1 MILTIKKRLQ
11 AIEQAKANVN
21 VPDVVIIFWDESE
34 GHWIAKEQY
43 TRKNTKG
50 KVIPYSGKVKLIPLE
65 SPEDY
70 KPPEGFSGTIMIEG
84 EIE

>member
-50 KVIPYSGKVKLIPLE
+50 KVIPYSGKVKLITLE

-70 KPPEGFSGTIMIEG
+70 KPPEVFSGTIMIEG